1 MDILLS
7 LQKYNR
13 FSIKPDKAMIDSL
26 AYVVN
31 RIIYKRFFDFRFK
44 TIYQLEE
51 LDKVLQGM
59 GLVDTVDMIYFAYLN
74 HL

>member
-1 MDILLS
+1 
-7 LQKYNR
+7 
-13 FSIKPDKAMIDSL
+13 MIDSL